1 MRPLCSRNL
10 GSSPSHKHLA
20 PVTQWKVDLNHF
32 ISIIFPVPHWVIPL
46 WKPCLYSSKLYSLTL
61 FLPSPAVLCLSVNG
75 SSLYCCVSQLYISP
89 CITGLQNSV
98 FKFDIKSVSVRC
110 YKTAVQCSA
119 VYKKKWK
126 KKKKKQ
132 PHSAAISSIC
142 WSLLGGGGMKEG
154 VDRKEARYRI
164 K

>member
-126 KKKKKQ
+126 KKKKKE
-132 PHSAAISSIC
+132 AATFCSY
-142 WSLLGGGGMKEG
+142 LLHLLVLVGWRGHEGRSWQEGGE
-154 VDRKEARYRI
+154 I
-164 K
+164 